1 MTKYRA
7 MLISIDQDDQAYV
20 FDCESDTVQGVWDQ
34 VNDMGSRWIFYPIPI
49 ITRIHNGRWPNFKY
63 SKVIDTCIGL
73 EWAKGMT
80 ISKLLEYM
88 KHNDM
93 SYLLS

>member
-1 MTKYRA
+1 MIKYRA
-7 MLISIDQDDQAYV
+7 MLITADPKDVAYV
-20 FDCESDTVQGVWDQ
+20 FDCEGDTIQEVWDK
-34 VNDMGSRWIFYPIPI
+34 VNDMGSRWFFYPIPI
-49 ITRIHNGRWPNFKY
+49 ITRIKDGRWPNFKY

-80 ISKLLEYM
+80 ISKLLDYM
-88 KHNDM
+88 GKNDM